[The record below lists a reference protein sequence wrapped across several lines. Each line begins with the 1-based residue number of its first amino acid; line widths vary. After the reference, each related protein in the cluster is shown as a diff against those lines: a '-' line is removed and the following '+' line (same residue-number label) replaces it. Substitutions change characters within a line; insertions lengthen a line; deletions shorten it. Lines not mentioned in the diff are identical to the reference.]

1 MDGELIYLLPQ
12 PDAQLG
18 VLEQNPAYPE
28 VKPYLGQ
35 GLVQLMLTLL
45 AVLVFSFLWGM
56 ALTVEQSVWTA
67 VLPSL
72 GLASLCIAVARHAW
86 GGWAFNMRVGSTGVC
101 AVPHRLIAPVVCPYC
116 ASGFRMSE
124 FIKILAPG
132 IALGSCR
139 TYTFLGLLG
148 GDL

>member
-45 AVLVFSFLWGM
+45 AVLVFSFLWDGSPWNR
-56 ALTVEQSVWTA
+56 VFGPQW
-67 VLPSL
+67 PGL
-72 GLASLCIAVARHAW
+72 GLASLCIVAVRHA
-86 GGWAFNMRVGSTGVC
+86 GRLGTICVLVYRVC
-101 AVPHRLIAPVVCPYC
+101 AVPHRLIAPVVCPTV
-116 ASGFRMSE
+116 
-124 FIKILAPG
+124 LA
-132 IALGSCR
+132 
-139 TYTFLGLLG
+139 
-148 GDL
+148 DLEC